1 MRSFNG
7 RAIAIL
13 EGRKTSEIAAM
24 VERLGGVVVAAPA
37 VREVPSG
44 APDAHRTT
52 IDRVIAGAFSMVV
65 ILTGA
70 GATALFAEAD
80 RAGVLP
86 ALLDAMGRIPIACR
100 GPKPLAVLHKHGL
113 TPSIVTTKPH
123 TTNDLLEALDEVDMS
138 GQRVMLLH
146 YGEKNVVIGETL
158 ATRGAIIE
166 DVHLYEWELPEN
178 VGPLEDLVRR
188 LLDRSVDAVLFT
200 SQIQFRFLAQ
210 VAHGMGEGDALIRAL
225 TTDVV
230 VGAVGPVCASALR
243 AGGVIPDV
251 LPAAANSGS
260 LVAAVADYFA
270 LRVSDE
276 TAL

>member
-7 RAIAIL
+7 RTIAIL
-13 EGRKTSEIAAM
+13 EGRKTGEIAAM
-24 VERLGGVVVAAPA
+24 VERLGGVVLAVPA
-37 VREVPSG
+37 VREVRSG
-44 APDAHRTT
+44 AHDAHRST

-80 RAGVLP
+80 RAGLLP
-86 ALLDAMGRIPIACR
+86 ALLDAMGRTTIACR
-100 GPKPLAVLHKHGL
+100 GPKPLAVLRKHGL
-113 TPSIVTTKPH
+113 TPSIVTATPH
-123 TTNDLLEALDEVDMS
+123 TANDLVEALDHVDMS

-146 YGEKNVVIGETL
+146 YGERNVGIDEML
-158 ATRGAIIE
+158 SARGAIIE
-166 DVHLYEWELPEN
+166 DVRLYEWELPEDL
-178 VGPLEDLVRR
+178 GPLEQLVGR
-188 LLDRSVDAVLFT
+188 LVNRSVDAVLFT

-210 VAHGMGEGDALIRAL
+210 VADGMGKADALIRAL

-243 AGGVIPDV
+243 ASGVIPDV

-270 LRVSDE
+270 LRASDE

>member
-7 RAIAIL
+7 RTIAIL

-44 APDAHRTT
+44 APDAHRST
-52 IDRVIAGAFSMVV
+52 IDRLIAGSFSVVV

-70 GATALFAEAD
+70 GATTLFAEAD

-86 ALLDAMGRIPIACR
+86 ALLDAMGRTTIACR
-100 GPKPLAVLHKHGL
+100 GPKPLAVLRKHGL
-113 TPSIVTTKPH
+113 TPSIVTKQPH
-123 TTNDLLEALDEVDMS
+123 TTNDLLEALDDVDMS
-138 GQRVMLLH
+138 GRRVMLLH
-146 YGEKNVVIGETL
+146 YGEKSGVIGEAL
-158 ATRGAIIE
+158 SGRGAIIE
-166 DVHLYEWELPEN
+166 DAQLYEWDLPED
-178 VGPLEDLVRR
+178 VGPLKDLVGR
-188 LLDRSVDAVLFT
+188 LVNRSVDAVLFT

-210 VAHGMGEGDALIRAL
+210 VADGMGEGDALIRAL

-270 LRVSDE
+270 LGVSDE
-276 TAL
+276 APR

>member
-1 MRSFNG
+1 MPSFNG
-7 RAIAIL
+7 RTIAIL

-44 APDAHRTT
+44 APDAHRNT
-52 IDRVIAGAFSMVV
+52 IDRVIAGAFSVVV

-70 GATALFAEAD
+70 GAAALFAEAD

-86 ALLDAMGRIPIACR
+86 ALLDAIGRTTIACR
-100 GPKPLAVLHKHGL
+100 GPKPLAVLRKHGL
-113 TPSIVTTKPH
+113 TPSIVTAKPH
-123 TTNDLLEALDEVDMS
+123 TTNDLVEALGNVDMS
-138 GQRVMLLH
+138 GRRVMLLH
-146 YGEKNVVIGETL
+146 YGEKNVAMKEAL
-158 ATRGAIIE
+158 SARGAIVE
-166 DVHLYEWELPEN
+166 DVQLYEWDLPED
-178 VGPLEDLVRR
+178 VGPLKDLVRR
-188 LLDRSVDAVLFT
+188 LVNRSVDAVLFT
-200 SQIQFRFLAQ
+200 SQIQFRFLVQ
-210 VAHGMGEGDALIRAL
+210 VADGIGEGDALIRAL

-270 LRVSDE
+270 LRGSDT

>member
-7 RAIAIL
+7 RTIAIL
-13 EGRKTSEIAAM
+13 EGRKTREIAAM

-44 APDAHRTT
+44 AADAHRST

-86 ALLDAMGRIPIACR
+86 ALLDAMGRTTIACR
-100 GPKPLAVLHKHGL
+100 GPKPLAVLRKHGL

-123 TTNDLLEALDEVDMS
+123 TTNDLLEALDAVDMS
-138 GQRVMLLH
+138 EQRVMLLH

-158 ATRGAIIE
+158 AARGATIE
-166 DVHLYEWELPEN
+166 DVHLYEWELPEDI
-178 VGPLEDLVRR
+178 GPLKDLVGR
-188 LLDRSVDAVLFT
+188 LVDRSVDAVLFT

-210 VAHGMGEGDALIRAL
+210 VAQGMGEGDALIRAL

-243 AGGVIPDV
+243 ASGVIPDV
-251 LPAAANSGS
+251 LPATASSGS